1 MMKWNS
7 DLADFVHDFGLG
19 MKRPVPAQRTGLAEW
34 KVEIGDGVQ
43 DFLSEALFP
52 KYSFS
57 RNAGEWAERIMTT
70 DYPFK
75 VGSKAD

>member
-1 MMKWNS
+1 MRKWNS
-7 DLADFVHDFGLG
+7 DLADSVHDFGLG
-19 MKRPVPAQRTGLAEW
+19 MKRAVPAQRTVLAEW

-52 KYSFS
+52 KWSFS
-57 RNAGEWAERIMTT
+57 RNTGEWAERIMKT